1 ALGTV
6 ALPRL
11 VLRYFKFDLINVG
24 LVGMAV
30 SLVALGFSPYLWSF
44 VTHGVGF
51 FIRPESLPEVFS
63 LVTLVMVIAFLLG
76 LSFAMVNVP
85 AQTALMENAPT
96 EMRGKLFAVQLV
108 FGSLVSVLPLLF
120 LGQLADQIG
129 ISQVVVLIGL
139 AVGGLA
145 AYSFRQTRQIK
156 AEMRGQAPAR
166 PRPGLSVD

>member
-1 ALGTV
+1 VFVLAPAGVGIALGTL

-11 VLRYFKFDLINVG
+11 AERYFKFDLINVG
-24 LVGMAV
+24 LIGMAGT
-30 SLVALGFSPYLWSF
+30 LVALGFSPNLWSF

-51 FIRPESLPEVFS
+51 FIRPESLPEIFS
-63 LVTLVMVIAFLLG
+63 LVTMVMVIAFLLG
-76 LSFAMVNVP
+76 LTFAMVNIP
-85 AQTALMENAPT
+85 AQTALMENAPD

-108 FGSLVSVLPLLF
+108 FGSLVSVVPLLF

-145 AYSFRQTRQIK
+145 IYSYWQTKLIK
-156 AEMRGQAPAR
+156 AGK
-166 PRPGLSVD
+166 